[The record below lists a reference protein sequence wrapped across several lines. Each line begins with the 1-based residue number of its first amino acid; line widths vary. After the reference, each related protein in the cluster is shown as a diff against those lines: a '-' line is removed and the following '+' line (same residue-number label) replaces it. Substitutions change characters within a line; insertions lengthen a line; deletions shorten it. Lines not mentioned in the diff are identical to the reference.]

1 MTVLGITGGIG
12 AGKSRI
18 LDLLKECY
26 GAEIIEADQV
36 ARQLEEPGQAGYE
49 QLVTAFGAEILDGQG
64 KLERAAFAARIF
76 QDEAALMQVNAII
89 HPLTWQAIREQIA
102 ASRADLI
109 VIESALFDQKSRE
122 LCQKL
127 IYVDTS
133 KENRISRL
141 MADRHYTREKCLD
154 IMKNQPG
161 REEFLAVADFVI
173 DNNKTIE
180 AVRQQLEDMLQK
192 IRTEG

>member
-1 MTVLGITGGIG
+1 MTVLGITGGVG

-18 LDLLKECY
+18 LDLLKECH

-36 ARQLEEPGQAGYE
+36 ARQLEEQGQAGYE
-49 QLVTAFGAEILDGQG
+49 QLVKAFGTEILDEQG
-64 KLERAAFAARIF
+64 KLDRAAFAARIF

-89 HPLTWQAIREQIA
+89 HPLTWQAIRDRIA

-109 VIESALFDQKSRE
+109 VIESALFDQKGRE

-127 IYVDTS
+127 AYVDTS

-141 MADRHYTREKCLD
+141 MAARNYTREKCLE

-161 REEFLAVADFVI
+161 REAFLAVADFVI
-173 DNNKTIE
+173 DNNGTIE